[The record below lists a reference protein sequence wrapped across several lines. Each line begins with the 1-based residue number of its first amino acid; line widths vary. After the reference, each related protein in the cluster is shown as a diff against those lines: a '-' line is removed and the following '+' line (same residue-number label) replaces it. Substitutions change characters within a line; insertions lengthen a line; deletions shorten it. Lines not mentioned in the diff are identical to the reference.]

1 MIWIAAEGRVAI
13 VADQFPRLMESMLD
27 PVGDPVRT
35 PNLFA
40 DTEPAV
46 AISIPVGCP
55 EQAPGS
61 RWLLTDTLK
70 EEEFVDGSDGRE
82 RSDVTHGGWKI
93 RCNWH
98 SIKQIFLNRQKF
110 LI

>member
-1 MIWIAAEGRVAI
+1 MVWIAAQRRVAL
-13 VADQFPRLMESMLD
+13 VPDQFSRLMESMLD
-27 PVGDPVRT
+27 PVGNPVRA

-40 DTEPAV
+40 DAKPAV

-55 EQAPGS
+55 KQAPSS
-61 RWLLTDTLK
+61 RWLLTDALK
-70 EEEFVDGSDGRE
+70 KEDLVDGSDGRE
-82 RSDVTHGGWKI
+82 RSDVTHGGSKI
-93 RCNWH
+93 RRNRH